1 VIIILKEVYKK
12 LKEQSTQKNGWSV
25 YKRLISIALKDNTT
39 PLVFAIFGMLITALS
54 DPALSAIM
62 KPILDGG
69 FISRDQSVINL
80 LPLGLLSIFFL
91 RSIGIFLTIY
101 FMAKVGRSLVF
112 RLREQMFDKLLNLP
126 ISFYDKSS
134 SGDLMS
140 RISHNVEL
148 LASVAA
154 RSLIILIRDTLTII
168 GLLAWMFYLSWELT
182 LFFITAAPFIVFLV
196 SSLNKKF
203 RQLTHDAQNSVGSI
217 IHVAQEIIQ
226 GSKIVKIYNG
236 YNKEINRFGETNTK
250 NESSH
255 MKLAFTEGI
264 NSAVIMLIVGS
275 SLSGI
280 ILISTFDFILQSIT
294 VGSFVSFMFAMFMI
308 LGPARGLASIN
319 ARLQQGIAAG
329 ENVFQLIDEISENN
343 NGFIDRVDSSS
354 DIIFSNVNFRYENSD
369 APVLSNINLT
379 IKKGDFVAIVGM
391 SGCGKST
398 LVNLIPRLYNP
409 DSGSILINNI
419 DIKDLKLNTLRES
432 ISYVG
437 QDTILFNDTVS
448 NNITYGKNNIS
459 DAEVIEALEKSYAID
474 FVNDMPKGINTM
486 IGENGVLLSGGQRQR
501 LAIARAFLKNS
512 NILIFDEAT
521 SSLDSVS
528 EKYIQIALSELKQ
541 GKTTIIIAHRLST
554 VENANNIVVMDS
566 GKIIESGSHKN
577 LISNKSYYYKLYNSQ
592 VFK

>member
-1 VIIILKEVYKK
+1 LKE
-12 LKEQSTQKNGWSV
+12 ESTQKNGWSV

-69 FISRDQSVINL
+69 FINRDQSVISL
-80 LPLGLLSIFFL
+80 LPLGLFTIFFL
-91 RSIGIFLTIY
+91 RSAGIFLTIY

-126 ISFYDKSS
+126 VSFYDKSS

-168 GLLAWMFYLSWELT
+168 GLLAWMLYLSWELT

-236 YNKEINRFGETNTK
+236 YSKEINRFGQTNAK

-329 ENVFQLIDEISENN
+329 ENVFQLIDEISEND
-343 NGFIDRVDSSS
+343 NGSISHVDSSN
-354 DIIFSNVNFRYENSD
+354 DIIFSNVNFQYENSD
-369 APVLSNINLT
+369 AQVLNNINLT
-379 IKKGDFVAIVGM
+379 IKTGEFVAIVGM

-409 DSGSILINNI
+409 NSGSILINNI
-419 DIKDLKLNTLRES
+419 NIKELKLNTLRDS

-437 QDTILFNDTVS
+437 QDTILFNDTVR
-448 NNITYGKNNIS
+448 NNIAYGKDNIS
-459 DAEVIEALEKSYAID
+459 DADIIEALEKSYAID
-474 FVNDMPKGINTM
+474 FVNDMPSGINTM

-528 EKYIQIALSELKQ
+528 EKYIQTALNELKL

-554 VENANNIVVMDS
+554 VENANNIVVMDK

-577 LISNKSYYYKLYNSQ
+577 LIGNKSYYYKLYNSQ

>member
-1 VIIILKEVYKK
+1 MKE
-12 LKEQSTQKNGWSV
+12 SNQKNGWTI
-25 YKRLISIALKDNTT
+25 YKRLIKIALKNNSG
-39 PLVFAIFGMLITALS
+39 PLSIAIFGMIITALS

-69 FISRDQSVINL
+69 FIQRDQSVINL
-80 LPLGLLSIFFL
+80 LPLGLFSIFLL

-101 FMAKVGRSLVF
+101 YMARVGRTLVY
-112 RLREQMFDKLLNLP
+112 RLREMMFKKILNLP

-148 LASVAA
+148 LSSVAS

-168 GLLAWMFYLSWELT
+168 GLLIWMFYLSWELT

-196 SSLNKKF
+196 SMLNKRF
-203 RQLTHDAQNSVGSI
+203 RKLTHDAQNSVGSI
-217 IHVAQEIIQ
+217 IHTAQEVIQ
-226 GSKIVKIYNG
+226 GNKIVKIFKG
-236 YNKEINRFGETNTK
+236 YEKEIDRFKGTNTFNK
-250 NESSH
+250 NSH

-280 ILISTFDFILQSIT
+280 ILLSTFDFIIETIT

-329 ENVFQLIDEISENN
+329 ENVFELIDQQSEHD
-343 NGFIDRVDSSS
+343 NGLIDNI
-354 DIIFSNVNFRYENSD
+354 DINHNIILSKVNFKYDGSD
-369 APVLSNINLT
+369 SLT
-379 IKKGDFVAIVGM
+379 LNNVDLEIESGKFVAIVGM

-398 LVNLIPRLYNP
+398 LVNLIPRLYNVS
-409 DSGSILINNI
+409 SGEITINDTNI
-419 DIKDLKLNTLRES
+419 NDFKISFLRQN

-437 QDTILFNDTVS
+437 QDTILFNDT
-448 NNITYGKNNIS
+448 IKNNIS
-459 DAEVIEALEKSYAID
+459 YGKKNVSDEQINNALKQSYSQEFIKE
-474 FVNDMPKGINTM
+474 MPEGINTE

-501 LAIARAFLKNS
+501 LAIARAFLKDS
-512 NILIFDEAT
+512 KILIFDEAT
-521 SSLDSVS
+521 SSLDTVS
-528 EKYIQIALSELKQ
+528 EKFIQKALDSLKE
-541 GKTTIIIAHRLST
+541 GRTTIVIAHRLST
-554 VENANNIVVMDS
+554 VESANKIIVMDN
-566 GKIIESGSHKN
+566 GKIVEVGNHKD
-577 LISNKSYYYKLYNSQ
+577 LIDREGFYYKLYNSQ
-592 VFK
+592 IFK

>member
-1 VIIILKEVYKK
+1 MKE
-12 LKEQSTQKNGWSV
+12 SNQKNGWTI
-25 YKRLISIALKDNTT
+25 YKRLIKIALKNNSG
-39 PLVFAIFGMLITALS
+39 PLSIAIFGMIITALS

-69 FISRDQSVINL
+69 FIQRDQSVINL
-80 LPLGLLSIFFL
+80 LPLGLFSIFLL

-101 FMAKVGRSLVF
+101 YMARVGRTLVY
-112 RLREQMFDKLLNLP
+112 RLREMMFKKILNLP

-148 LASVAA
+148 LSSVAS

-168 GLLAWMFYLSWELT
+168 GLLIWMFYLSWELT

-196 SSLNKKF
+196 SMLNKRF
-203 RQLTHDAQNSVGSI
+203 RKLTHDAQNSVGSI
-217 IHVAQEIIQ
+217 IHTAQEVIQ
-226 GSKIVKIYNG
+226 GNKIVKIFKG
-236 YNKEINRFGETNTK
+236 YEKEIDRFKGTNTFNK
-250 NESSH
+250 NSH
-255 MKLAFTEGI
+255 MKLALTEGI

-280 ILISTFDFILQSIT
+280 ILLSTFDFIIETIT

-329 ENVFQLIDEISENN
+329 ENVFELIDQQSEHD
-343 NGFIDRVDSSS
+343 NGLIDNI
-354 DIIFSNVNFRYENSD
+354 DINHNIILSKVNFKYDGSD
-369 APVLSNINLT
+369 SLT
-379 IKKGDFVAIVGM
+379 LNNVDLEIESGKFVAIVGM

-398 LVNLIPRLYNP
+398 LVNLIPRLYNVS
-409 DSGSILINNI
+409 SGEITINDTNI
-419 DIKDLKLNTLRES
+419 NDFKISFLRQN

-437 QDTILFNDTVS
+437 QDTILFNDT
-448 NNITYGKNNIS
+448 IKNNIS
-459 DAEVIEALEKSYAID
+459 YGKKNVSDEQINNALKQSYSQEFIKE
-474 FVNDMPKGINTM
+474 MPEGINTE

-512 NILIFDEAT
+512 KILIFDEAT
-521 SSLDSVS
+521 SSLDTVS
-528 EKYIQIALSELKQ
+528 EKFIQKALDSLKE
-541 GKTTIIIAHRLST
+541 GRTTIVIAHRLST
-554 VENANNIVVMDS
+554 VESANKIIVMDN
-566 GKIIESGSHKN
+566 GKIVEVGNHKD
-577 LISNKSYYYKLYNSQ
+577 LIDREGFYYKLYNSQ
-592 VFK
+592 IFK

>member
-1 VIIILKEVYKK
+1 MKE
-12 LKEQSTQKNGWSV
+12 ESTQKNGWSV

-39 PLVFAIFGMLITALS
+39 PLVLAIFGMLMTALS

-69 FISRDQSVINL
+69 FINRDQSVISL
-80 LPLGLLSIFFL
+80 LPLGLFTIFFL
-91 RSIGIFLTIY
+91 RSVGIFLTIY

-126 ISFYDKSS
+126 VSFYDKSS

-236 YNKEINRFGETNTK
+236 YTKEINRFGETNTK

-329 ENVFQLIDEISENN
+329 ENVFQLIDEISENDS
-343 NGFIDRVDSSS
+343 GSISHVDSSN
-354 DIIFSNVNFRYENSD
+354 DIIFSNVNFQYENSD
-369 APVLSNINLT
+369 AQVLNNINLT
-379 IKKGDFVAIVGM
+379 IKTGEFVAIVGM

-409 DSGSILINNI
+409 NSGSILINNI
-419 DIKDLKLNTLRES
+419 NIKDLKLNTLRDS

-437 QDTILFNDTVS
+437 QDTILFNDTVR
-448 NNITYGKNNIS
+448 NNIAYGKDNIS
-459 DAEVIEALEKSYAID
+459 DIDIIEALEKSYAID
-474 FVNDMPKGINTM
+474 FVNDMPNGINTM

-528 EKYIQIALSELKQ
+528 EKYIQTALNELKL

-554 VENANNIVVMDS
+554 VESANNIIVMDK

-577 LISNKSYYYKLYNSQ
+577 LINNKSYYYKLYNSQ